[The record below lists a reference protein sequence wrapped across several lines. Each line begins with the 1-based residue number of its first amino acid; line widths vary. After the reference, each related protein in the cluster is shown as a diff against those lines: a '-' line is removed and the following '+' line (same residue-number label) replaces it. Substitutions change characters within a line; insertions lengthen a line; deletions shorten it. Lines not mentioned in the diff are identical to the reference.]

1 MNNRKVLQK
10 IFKKFFHFIFHIFY
24 GRIKLLKDDSDC
36 IINKL
41 EINKIT
47 IGNKEFNLKH
57 LIYEIYDGR
66 IFTDLVEHVAIIK
79 DNFILPDISYQ
90 QVNSE
95 LKDVSFNRVIN
106 LGTNRIQKKIKGSVF
121 SLVQGTSG
129 NNYFHFL
136 FDIVVKLRIYEEK
149 HSLDKVDYFYVPS
162 VESWQKKI
170 LSLFGI
176 PEEKLID
183 SQKYRHIKAT
193 KLITVDHPWYKK
205 GYVQEEIKNLP
216 DWIIFFLREKF
227 LKYSKKFNTS
237 NKIFIDRSDSKFNH
251 CKLVNNQEVIN
262 YLKLKGFQS
271 YKISELDFF
280 EQIYL
285 FNNAD
290 IIIGPH
296 GAAFSNIIFSKTGL
310 DLIELIPD
318 NHPSIK
324 CKKIS
329 EILNFNYQKIQL
341 KYFNKNEFDNGDMKI
356 EISQLENILNNKK

>member
-1 MNNRKVLQK
+1 MKNKKVLQK
-10 IFKKFFHFIFHIFY
+10 IFKNFFYFIFHLLY
-24 GRIKLLKDDSDC
+24 GRIKLLTDEANC

-47 IGNKEFNLKH
+47 IVNKEFDLKNT
-57 LIYEIYDGR
+57 IYEIPNGR

-79 DNFILPDISYQ
+79 DNFILPNISYQ

-95 LKDVSFNRVIN
+95 LKPISFNRVIN
-106 LGTNRIQKKIKGSVF
+106 LGTNRIQKKIKGSIF
-121 SLVQGTSG
+121 SLVQGKSG

-136 FDIVVKLRIYEEK
+136 FDIVVKLRIYQEK
-149 HSLDKVDYFYVPS
+149 YSLDKVDYFYVPS
-162 VESWQKKI
+162 VDKWQKNI

-176 PEEKLID
+176 PEEKLIN

-193 KLITVDHPWYKK
+193 KVIAIDHPWYKK

-237 NKIFIDRSDSKFNH
+237 KKIFIDRSDSKFNH
-251 CKLVNNQEVIN
+251 CKLVNNLEVIE
-262 YLKLKGFQS
+262 YLKSKGFQS
-271 YKISELDFF
+271 YKISKLDFF

-285 FNNAD
+285 FSNAD

-296 GAAFSNIIFSKTGL
+296 GAAFSNIIFSKPGL
-310 DLIELIPD
+310 NIIELIPN
-318 NHPSIK
+318 NHPSVK

-329 EILNFNYQKIQL
+329 KILNFNYKRIEL
-341 KYFNKNEFDNGDMKI
+341 DYINNKELDHGDMKI
-356 EISQLENILNNKK
+356 EISQLEKILR

>member
-1 MNNRKVLQK
+1 MNNRKALQK
-10 IFKKFFHFIFHIFY
+10 IFKNFFHFIFHIFY
-24 GRIKLLKDDSDC
+24 GRVKLLKDASDC
-36 IINKL
+36 KINKL
-41 EINKIT
+41 KINKIT
-47 IGNKEFNLKH
+47 IGNKAFNIEH
-57 LIYEIYDGR
+57 SIYEVYDGR

-95 LKDVSFNRVIN
+95 LKDVSFNRAIN

-149 HSLDKVDYFYVPS
+149 YSLDKIDYFYVPS
-162 VESWQKKI
+162 VENWQKNI

-183 SQKYRHIKAT
+183 SQKHRHIKAT
-193 KLITVDHPWYKK
+193 KVIAVDHPWYKK

-227 LKYSKKFNTS
+227 LKYSKKINTS

-251 CKLVNNQEVIN
+251 CKLVNNQEVIK
-262 YLKLKGFQS
+262 YLTSKGFQS

-296 GAAFSNIIFSKTGL
+296 GAAFSNIIFSKAGL
-310 DLIELIPD
+310 NLIELIPD
-318 NHPSIK
+318 NHLSIK

-329 EILNFNYQKIQL
+329 ELLNFNYQKIQL
-341 KYFNKNEFDNGDMKI
+341 KYFNKNDSDSGDMQI
-356 EISQLENILNNKK
+356 EISQLENILTYKK